1 MDYAKEALR
10 LHAKWNG
17 KLETVPKMKIE
28 NKDDLSIAYTPGVAA
43 PCLEIEKDKKKL
55 HELENRKT
63 NLDWEI
69 NSKKYSNEYA
79 VNKVHDEKSK
89 NSLKRN
95 SRKKIIKSVFHRR
108 SNMICHA
115 TVNDMSNAIQNAY
128 YANLDIKQ
136 KVQEATRNAQREAYA
151 RQMY

>member
-1 MDYAKEALR
+1 M
-10 LHAKWNG
+10 
-17 KLETVPKMKIE
+17 
-28 NKDDLSIAYTPGVAA
+28 
-43 PCLEIEKDKKKL
+43 
-55 HELENRKT
+55 
-63 NLDWEI
+63 DWEI

-79 VNKVHDEKSK
+79 VNKAHDEKSK
-89 NSLKRN
+89 KNLKRN
-95 SRKKIIKSVFHRR
+95 SRKKITKSVFQRR

-115 TVNDMSNAIQNAY
+115 IVNDMSNAIQNAY